1 MYGVRIVFLI
11 ALCLAGAGTA
21 SAFQANAP
29 ADKMESDG
37 VPKNDVRLLDP
48 VPCPYTPGDV
58 NGDGTVSAGD
68 VTYIVRYFKGLGD
81 PPPDSCHHDSIEGTG
96 WLYAAADVSGNCL
109 VRGADVTRLVA
120 YFKATASLAYCAL
133 VPPADSDTTT
143 TPEAIIADHTIV
155 PLFHDIPLSVIDAI
169 QDSIR
174 ILYTHTSHGSQIVT
188 GLEMLED
195 SNGIYGVNNGAGTL
209 TITERSDD
217 LGSNGDTSW
226 VPFTRQ
232 WLQNFPNY
240 NVVTWSWC
248 GGVSDNTEEGI
259 NIYLNKVNELEQD
272 YPNVTFIYM
281 TGHLDGSGP
290 SGNLYRGNN
299 QIRQYCR
306 ANGKVLFDFA
316 DIESYDPDG
325 NYYPYAADD
334 CAWCSVWCAAH
345 SCLPCP
351 SCAHSHC
358 FNCYLKGKAF
368 WWLLAR
374 IKGWGD

>member
-1 MYGVRIVFLI
+1 MCRTKAIFL
-11 ALCLAGAGTA
+11 LSFCLAGAGATHA
-21 SAFQANAP
+21 VQADIAY
-29 ADKMESDG
+29 ARLYSDKPFD
-37 VPKNDVRLLDP
+37 NRLFLLDS
-48 VPCPYTPGDV
+48 VPCPYIPGDI
-58 NGDGTVSAGD
+58 NGDGEVSAGD
-68 VTYIVRYFKGLGD
+68 VTYMVRYFKGLGE
-81 PPPDSCHHDSIEGTG
+81 PPPDSCYHDSIEGTG

-109 VRGADVTRLVA
+109 VRGSDVTRLVA
-120 YFKATASLAYCAL
+120 YFKAIASLAYCPY
-133 VPPADSDTTT
+133 VPPADSDTAT
-143 TPEAIIADHTIV
+143 TPEAIIADHTKV

-174 ILYTHTSHGSQIVT
+174 ILYTHTSHGSQIMT
-188 GLEMLED
+188 GLEMIED
-195 SNGIYGVNNGAGTL
+195 SSGIYGVNDGAGTL

-232 WLQNFPNY
+232 WLQNFPDY

-281 TGHLDGSGP
+281 TGHLDGTGP
-290 SGNLYRGNN
+290 SGNLYQGNN
-299 QIRQYCR
+299 QIRQYCLSH
-306 ANGKVLFDFA
+306 GKVLFDFA

-334 CAWCSVWCAAH
+334 CAWCANWCAEH
-345 SCLPCP
+345 WCLACS